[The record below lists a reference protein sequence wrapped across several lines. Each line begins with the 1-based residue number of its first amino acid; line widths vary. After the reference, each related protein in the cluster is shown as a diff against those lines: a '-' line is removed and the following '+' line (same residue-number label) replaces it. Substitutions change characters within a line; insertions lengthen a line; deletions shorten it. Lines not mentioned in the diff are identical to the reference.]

1 MLLSH
6 TNTITMGDIRAPSM
20 DWSHPDRAS
29 TYKLFKQKACMYF
42 ECKDTHL
49 NKQVAHILLMTG
61 EEGVRMYNSWGLPAE
76 ESKIP
81 AVIWETV
88 PVHAV
93 HLRGIPPHCRSYSCT
108 SCASMPLVC
117 HTATRDR
124 AHRLGI
130 KSDLN
135 QAL

>member
-61 EEGVRMYNSWGLPAE
+61 DDDDDVDDDSFAQVAY
-76 ESKIP
+76 
-81 AVIWETV
+81 
-88 PVHAV
+88 H
-93 HLRGIPPHCRSYSCT
+93 
-108 SCASMPLVC
+108 
-117 HTATRDR
+117 
-124 AHRLGI
+124 
-130 KSDLN
+130 
-135 QAL
+135 